1 MRKSRFTETQIIAML
16 KEHESGKKVADI
28 CRTGGVSQAT
38 FFKWK
43 SKYGGLEVNELK
55 RLRELE
61 EENARL
67 KKMYADVS
75 MDNHVLK
82 ELISK
87 KGWGPASRRSS

>member
-1 MRKSRFTETQIIAML
+1 MKKSKYTETQIIAML
-16 KEHESGKKVADI
+16 KEHENGKRVADI
-28 CRTGGVSQAT
+28 CRENGISNAT
-38 FFKWK
+38 FFNWK

-75 MDNHVLK
+75 MDHQILK
-82 ELISK
+82 EVLSK
-87 KGWGPASRRSS
+87 KGWGPPSKKN

>member
-1 MRKSRFTETQIIAML
+1 MKKSKFTETQIIAML
-16 KEHESGKKVADI
+16 KEHESGKKVTDI
-28 CRTGGVSQAT
+28 CRENGISQAT
-38 FFKWK
+38 FFNWR

-75 MDNHVLK
+75 MDHQILK
-82 ELISK
+82 EVLSK
-87 KGWGPASRRSS
+87 KGWGPSSKKN

>member
-1 MRKSRFTETQIIAML
+1 MKKSKYTETQIIAML
-16 KEHESGKKVADI
+16 REHESGKKVTDI
-28 CRTGGVSQAT
+28 CRENGISQAT
-38 FFKWK
+38 FFNWR

-75 MDNHVLK
+75 MDHQILK
-82 ELISK
+82 EVLSK
-87 KGWGPASRRSS
+87 KGWGPSSKKN

>member
-1 MRKSRFTETQIIAML
+1 MKKSKFTETQIIALL
-16 KEHESGKKVADI
+16 KEHESGKKVIDI
-28 CRTGGVSQAT
+28 CRENGISQAT
-38 FFKWK
+38 FFNWR

-75 MDNHVLK
+75 MDHQILK
-82 ELISK
+82 EVLSK
-87 KGWGPASRRSS
+87 KGWGPSSKKN

>member
-1 MRKSRFTETQIIAML
+1 MKKSKYTETQIIAML
-16 KEHESGKKVADI
+16 KEHESGKRVADL
-28 CRTGGVSQAT
+28 CRENGVSQAT

-55 RLRELE
+55 RMRELE

-75 MDNHVLK
+75 MDHQILK
-82 ELISK
+82 EVLSK
-87 KGWGPASRRSS
+87 KGWGPSSKKN

>member
-1 MRKSRFTETQIIAML
+1 MKKSKFTETQIIAML
-16 KEHESGKKVADI
+16 KEHESGKKVTDI
-28 CRTGGVSQAT
+28 CRENGISQAT
-38 FFKWK
+38 FLNWR

-75 MDNHVLK
+75 MDHQILK
-82 ELISK
+82 EVLSK
-87 KGWGPASRRSS
+87 KGWGPSSKKN

>member
-1 MRKSRFTETQIIAML
+1 MKKSKYTETQIIAML
-16 KEHESGKKVADI
+16 KEHESGKKVTDI
-28 CRTGGVSQAT
+28 CRENGISQAT
-38 FFKWK
+38 FFNWR

-75 MDNHVLK
+75 MDHQILK
-82 ELISK
+82 EVLSK
-87 KGWGPASRRSS
+87 KGWGPSSKKN

>member
-1 MRKSRFTETQIIAML
+1 MKKSRFTETQIISML
-16 KEHESGKKVADI
+16 KEHENGRKVADI
-28 CRTGGVSQAT
+28 SRENGISTAT
-38 FFKWK
+38 FFNWK

-61 EENARL
+61 EENNRL

-75 MDNHVLK
+75 MDNTILK

-87 KGWGPASRRSS
+87 KGWGPAIKKNS

>member
-1 MRKSRFTETQIIAML
+1 MKKSKFTETQIIAML
-16 KEHESGKKVADI
+16 KEHESGKKVIDI
-28 CRTGGVSQAT
+28 CRENGISQAT
-38 FFKWK
+38 FFNWR

-75 MDNHVLK
+75 MDHQILK
-82 ELISK
+82 EVLSK
-87 KGWGPASRRSS
+87 KGWGPSSKKN

>member
-1 MRKSRFTETQIIAML
+1 MKKSKYTETQIIAML
-16 KEHESGKKVADI
+16 REHESGKKVADI
-28 CRTGGVSQAT
+28 CREHGISTAT
-38 FFKWK
+38 FFNWK

-75 MDNHVLK
+75 MDHQILK
-82 ELISK
+82 EVLSK
-87 KGWGPASRRSS
+87 KGWGPSSKKN